1 MWVSFSELLY
11 VNETFDKNLIRK
23 LGNIGNKELCIKYSE
38 VREFRKEIPFLK
50 GIISRRETRS
60 LGSLG
65 ANCAIWAGGLTFLG
79 STTSSEGGGVISPKR
94 LTYLDS

>member
-1 MWVSFSELLY
+1 M
-11 VNETFDKNLIRK
+11 
-23 LGNIGNKELCIKYSE
+23 GNKELCIKYSE

-50 GIISRRETRS
+50 GIISRQEARS

-65 ANCAIWAGGLTFLG
+65 ASRATWACGLTFLG

-94 LTYLDS
+94 LTHLDS